1 MSGSPRVPGPRSRG
15 SFPSTAITLALVLA
29 MPASTGCLS
38 FHEGPLPGEPKN
50 ATFAK
55 IDGARIRY
63 YDSEK
68 DEASHTKP
76 PVVLVHG
83 FASSLDVWA
92 TVVPTLK
99 TTHRVVSLD
108 LKGFGWS
115 DRPEGDYSPQAEA
128 NIVLGLMSQL
138 GIAKASI
145 VGHSWGTGVSLA
157 AIIRAPERFEK
168 VALYDAWAFEEQQVT
183 FFQWSRA
190 PGVGEALFGI
200 YYNQR
205 AEDCLPLAFYD
216 KKFVTEE
223 LIEVAQSHLD
233 KPGTTAAH
241 LAAVRGQRYTELE
254 KHYREVKQK
263 TLLLYGREDNVT
275 TVGFGERLL
284 RELPNSRMVVYPRC
298 GHFPML
304 EAAAASTRDLHAF
317 LLEDS
322 ATATVSPAPMPVN
335 PPVSTPKD
343 SHEAPKEEKAP

>member
-1 MSGSPRVPGPRSRG
+1 MPLSPRVR
-15 SFPSTAITLALVLA
+15 TALAALGVALA
-29 MPASTGCLS
+29 APTITGCLS

-68 DEASHTKP
+68 DEGAHTKP

-92 TVVPTLK
+92 TVTPTLK

-157 AIIRAPERFEK
+157 AVLRAPERFDK
-168 VALYDAWAFEEQQVT
+168 VALYDAWAYEEQQVT

-205 AEDCLPLAFYD
+205 AEDRLPLAFFD
-216 KKFVTEE
+216 KKYVTEE

-254 KHYREVKQK
+254 KRYREVKQK

-284 RELPNSRMVVYPRC
+284 RELPNARLVVYPRC
-298 GHFPML
+298 GHFPMI
-304 EAAAASTRDLHAF
+304 EAAATSTRDLHTF
-317 LLEDS
+317 LLED
-322 ATATVSPAPMPVN
+322 APAPASAPAPVN
-335 PPVSTPKD
+335 PPPAAKD
-343 SHEAPKEEKAP
+343 PHEGPAKDEKAP